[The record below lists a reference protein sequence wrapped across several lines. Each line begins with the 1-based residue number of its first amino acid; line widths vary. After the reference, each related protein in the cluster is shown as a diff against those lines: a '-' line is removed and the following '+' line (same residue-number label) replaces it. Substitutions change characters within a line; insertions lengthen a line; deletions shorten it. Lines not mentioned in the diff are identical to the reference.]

1 MKRLKLNSKQ
11 LRRQLPPKD
20 FLPGDFYRTPVV
32 LVLDN
37 IQDTYNI
44 GSFFRLADA
53 LGIGK
58 IYLGGRTVTPPN
70 PKIHRAS
77 VGLWQWV
84 EWEHY
89 LDTLKLV
96 KELKKKGYFIAAIEQ
111 SSTSIPYRKFKPR
124 FPLALILGHET
135 QGVNPKVLKIADAV
149 VEIPLF
155 GVNRSL
161 NVLVAASV
169 VGYQVVSFWQE
180 RKKVGDS

>member
-1 MKRLKLNSKQ
+1 MKLNAKQ
-11 LRRQLPPKD
+11 LRKTSPPPSFD
-20 FLPGDFYRTPVV
+20 EVGQTPVV

-58 IYLGGRTVTPPN
+58 IYLCGKTFAPPN

-77 VGLWQWV
+77 VGLWRWISWEQHRDAAEVLKKLKKSGFYIIAV
-84 EWEHY
+84 EQDERSISY
-89 LDTLKLV
+89 LDLKP
-96 KELKKKGYFIAAIEQ
+96 
-111 SSTSIPYRKFKPR
+111 S
-124 FPLALILGHET
+124 FPLALVVGHESFGISRT
-135 QGVNPKVLKIADAV
+135 ALRQADAI

-155 GVNRSL
+155 GINRSL

-169 VGYQVVSFWQE
+169 VGYKIISFLSE
-180 RKKVGDS
+180 GKKKHGYNN